1 MPGMRP
7 PFGGPFGPVS
17 YYFNFVQAI
26 KLTSRMSV
34 LTLDV
39 PVSFPLVFRAPV
51 GTMVFPLRLDMVLPV
66 LLALSVILNPTRVLV
81 LPMTMTLRLLLLQL
95 NLLPL

>member
-17 YYFNFVQAI
+17 YHSIFVQAI
-26 KLTSRMSV
+26 TLTSRMSV

-51 GTMVFPLRLDMVLPV
+51 GTMAFPLLLVMVPPV

-81 LPMTMTLRLLLLQL
+81 LPMMMTLRLILLQL